1 MLYQPLNG
9 FSFSMGV
16 RIEPNSIVE
25 YSTFLHTEVYF
36 YQIFLNHQNSEVNG
50 RRGLEPI
57 HNKAKQWQWNRR
69 NPSDS
74 ELKPVL
80 LTLYLWYWSTATSA
94 LLPSMILP
102 NITKVFLRYVEE
114 PNHVKPKFVLQEY
127 IVSLLKEKEYPRC
140 VKKHPKYLDPY
151 HPPWRLLPP
160 TNKQQWDWVP
170 GWVSLP

>member
-1 MLYQPLNG
+1 MVGNCLACLRIVYESTTHIVDTPKKDNKQPTKHKTKTKKGTKEMLYQPLNG

-69 NPSDS
+69 NQSDTQ
-74 ELKPVL
+74 LKPVL
-80 LTLYLWYWSTATSA
+80 LTLYL
-94 LLPSMILP
+94 
-102 NITKVFLRYVEE
+102 
-114 PNHVKPKFVLQEY
+114 
-127 IVSLLKEKEYPRC
+127 
-140 VKKHPKYLDPY
+140 
-151 HPPWRLLPP
+151 
-160 TNKQQWDWVP
+160 
-170 GWVSLP
+170 